1 MLSYDLNS
9 LWCHE
14 FISRPLN
21 PLAIVPMDQLLSPK
35 QVAAAIG
42 ASESSLKRWCD
53 QGLLS
58 TVKTAGGHRRIP
70 VQEVLRFVRE
80 RNHTVVEPMLLAL
93 PDTSDRKSRRIEA
106 GADRLVAELLADNEG
121 GCRAIVMDHFVSG
134 EPVSRLF
141 DEVFA
146 VAFHKIGE
154 MWQCHSAEIYQER
167 CSCQIALRLLH
178 ELRAKLPPTDPD
190 CVALGATAPGDIY
203 SLPVTMSEIVLRS
216 VGWDARLLGSS
227 ILFDSMCQAV
237 EVRKPGIFWLSS
249 SYIPDEAEFVQ
260 GFNELA
266 KQCENSDTVLVVGG
280 RALTAEVRKQLQY
293 SAFCDTMSHLADFA
307 KTMQRQR
314 RSKAN
319 KRKK

>member
-1 MLSYDLNS
+1 
-9 LWCHE
+9 
-14 FISRPLN
+14 
-21 PLAIVPMDQLLSPK
+21 MDQLLSPK

-53 QGLLS
+53 QGLLT

-80 RNHTVVEPMLLAL
+80 RNHSVVEPKLLAL
-93 PDTSDRKSRRIEA
+93 PDTTDRKSRRIEA
-106 GADRLVAELLADNEG
+106 GADRLVAELIADNEVA
-121 GCRAIVMDHFVSG
+121 CRTIVMEHFVSG

-154 MWQCHSAEIYQER
+154 LWQCHSAEIYQER

-178 ELRAKLPPTDPD
+178 ELRAKLPAPDPQ
-190 CVALGATAPGDIY
+190 CVALGATAAGDVY

-227 ILFDSMCQAV
+227 IPFESMCQAV
-237 EVRKPGIFWLSS
+237 ETRKPGLFWLSS
-249 SYIPDEAEFVQ
+249 SFIPDESEFVR
-260 GFNELA
+260 GFNALA
-266 KQCENSDTVLVVGG
+266 QQCEKSDTALVVGG
-280 RALTAEVRKQLQY
+280 RAFNSEIRKQLRY

-314 RSKAN
+314 RSKST

>member
-1 MLSYDLNS
+1 
-9 LWCHE
+9 
-14 FISRPLN
+14 
-21 PLAIVPMDQLLSPK
+21 MDQLLSPK

-53 QGLLS
+53 QGLLT

-80 RNHTVVEPMLLAL
+80 RNHSVVEPKLLAL
-93 PDTSDRKSRRIEA
+93 PDTTDRKARRIEA
-106 GADRLVAELLADNEG
+106 GADRLVAELLADNEVA
-121 GCRAIVMDHFVSG
+121 CRTIVMEHFVSG

-154 MWQCHSAEIYQER
+154 LWQCHSAEIYQER

-178 ELRAKLPPTDPD
+178 ELRAKLPAPDPQ
-190 CVALGATAPGDIY
+190 CVAMGATATGDVY

-227 ILFDSMCQAV
+227 IPFESMCQAV
-237 EVRKPGIFWLSS
+237 DARKPGLFWLSS
-249 SYIPDEAEFVQ
+249 SFIPDESEFVR
-260 GFNELA
+260 GFNTLTQ
-266 KQCENSDTVLVVGG
+266 QCEKSDTALVVGG
-280 RALTAEVRKQLQY
+280 RALNSEIRKQLRY

-314 RSKAN
+314 RSKST